1 MADRDIEGTSTAR
14 VGLDASVGHS
24 SDGSGLLV
32 LGVEVGAAKGD
43 QEARTKTCMKKT
55 ILATNEICLAWDFLL

>member
-32 LGVEVGAAKGD
+32 LGVEVGAATGD
-43 QEARTKTCMKKT
+43 QEAQDEDVYEENH
-55 ILATNEICLAWDFLL
+55 LGD